1 MSRSILNRRI
11 SLGLGALA
19 CVALVYVS
27 LGPKPVPAQTSKSK
41 KSAPELE
48 KKSGKISEIEK
59 KGKAATLTIEEADGE
74 KFDVQLTPKSP
85 RFVVNGKGD
94 IGFFKHANVFVS
106 SESVVRNAGNNYLF
120 GNKFTIHIGGKP
132 PVQRFEQDPTNPA
145 IYHIAGPVVDCSEES
160 FTFDGGDSPYKVGFE
175 QGVVP
180 EITIESTEPEHA
192 TVGAEVEVEGV
203 TRGGKFLP
211 SSVVVTLDRPLVAD
225 EVFGHDKKAKS
236 KAAASKAATKK
247 NAKTDKADKSGDK
260 SGDDPTATDSPKPAA
275 DPFGVLGDN
284 KKDTKK
290 GKTAPPPKKD
300 KKPASDTDSGN

>member
-1 MSRSILNRRI
+1 MLRSFVNWQNSRWLV
-11 SLGLGALA
+11 ALA
-19 CVALVYVS
+19 GMALVWVV
-27 LGPKPVPAQTSKSK
+27 LGPESVPAQSAKSK
-41 KSAPELE
+41 KTAPELE
-48 KKSGKISEIEK
+48 KKSGKIAEIEK

-132 PVQRFEQDPTNPA
+132 PAQRFEQDPANPA
-145 IYHIAGPVVDCSEES
+145 IYHIAGPVVDCTEDS

-175 QGVVP
+175 QGVVS

-192 TVGAEVEVEGV
+192 TVGADVEVEGV

-225 EVFGHDKKAKS
+225 EVFGHDKKGKS
-236 KAAASKAATKK
+236 KAAAKAAAAKK
-247 NAKTDKADKSGDK
+247 TAKGDKADKSGDK
-260 SGDDPTATDSPKPAA
+260 TGDDSPAA
-275 DPFGVLGDN
+275 DAPKPSADPFNVLGDN
-284 KKDTKK
+284 KKDAKK

-300 KKPASDTDSGN
+300 KKPAADSDSGN